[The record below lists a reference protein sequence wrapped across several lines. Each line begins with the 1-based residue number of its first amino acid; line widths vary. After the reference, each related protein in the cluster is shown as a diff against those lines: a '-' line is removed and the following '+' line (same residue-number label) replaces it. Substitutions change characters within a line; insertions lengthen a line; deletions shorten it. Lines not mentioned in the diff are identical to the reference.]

1 LIKIIASKKSNRKRF
16 IYGPVPSRRLGYSL
30 GIDIVPFKTC
40 TYNCIY
46 CQLGRTTAQTKRRK
60 KYITRKVILTELK
73 RILEQKAK
81 IDFITFSGS
90 GEPTLNT
97 EIKNLI
103 GDIKKITDIPVA
115 VITNSSL
122 LFRKDV
128 RKSLLYADVVL
139 PTLTTVNDDT
149 FKKIHRPAPSIT
161 VKKIIDG
168 LIKFRRIYKG
178 KIYLEIM
185 LIKGFNDSKKE
196 ILALKNVI
204 KKIKP
209 DKIQLNT
216 VIRPPLEEYARP
228 ITLNEL
234 NKIKKIMGKNCEVI
248 AEFKMDDNISKKE
261 GINEMI
267 IQYLKRRPG
276 TQKDINKTLGINQN
290 EIVKY
295 LSELLKTRKIKK
307 RIYRGV
313 IFYEKV

>member
-1 LIKIIASKKSNRKRF
+1 MIKIIASKKSNRKRF

>member
-1 LIKIIASKKSNRKRF
+1 MIKIIASKKSNRERF

-103 GDIKKITDIPVA
+103 RDIKKITHIPVA

-128 RKSLLYADVVL
+128 RKSLLNADVIL

-149 FKKIHRPAPSIT
+149 FKKIHRPFISFT

-168 LIKFRRIYKG
+168 LVKFRRVYKG
-178 KIYLEIM
+178 KIFLEIM
-185 LIKGFNDSKKE
+185 LIKGFNDSKEE
-196 ILALKNVI
+196 ILALKNMLN
-204 KKIKP
+204 KIKP

-216 VIRPPLEEYARP
+216 VVRPPSEKYARP
-228 ITLNEL
+228 LSLKEL

-276 TQKDINKTLGINQN
+276 TQKDISKTLGINQN

-295 LSELLKTRKIKK
+295 LSELLKTGKIKK

-313 IFYEKV
+313 IFYERV

>member
-1 LIKIIASKKSNRKRF
+1 LIKIIASKKSNRERF

-103 GDIKKITDIPVA
+103 RDIKKITHIPVA

-128 RKSLLYADVVL
+128 RKSLLNADVIL

-149 FKKIHRPAPSIT
+149 FKKIHRPFISFT

-168 LIKFRRIYKG
+168 LVKFRRVYKG
-178 KIYLEIM
+178 KIFLEIM
-185 LIKGFNDSKKE
+185 LIKGFNDSKEE
-196 ILALKNVI
+196 ILALKNMLN
-204 KKIKP
+204 KIKP

-216 VIRPPLEEYARP
+216 VVRPPSEKYARP
-228 ITLNEL
+228 LSLKEL

-276 TQKDINKTLGINQN
+276 TQKDISKTLGINQN

-295 LSELLKTRKIKK
+295 LSELLKTGKIKK

-313 IFYEKV
+313 IFYERV

>member
-1 LIKIIASKKSNRKRF
+1 MIKIIASRKSNKKRF
-16 IYGPVPSRRLGYSL
+16 TYGPVPSRRLGYSL

-60 KYITRKVILTELK
+60 RYIAREGVLAELRK
-73 RILEQKAK
+73 ILEPKTR

-103 GDIKKITDIPVA
+103 RDIKKITDIPVA

-128 RKSLLYADVVL
+128 QKSLLNADVIL
-139 PTLTTVNDDT
+139 PTLTTVNYDT
-149 FKKIHRPAPSIT
+149 FKKIHRPFPSIT

-178 KIYLEIM
+178 KIFLEIM
-185 LIKGFNDSKKE
+185 LIKGFNDSTEE

-216 VIRPPLEEYARP
+216 VVRPPGEEYAHP
-228 ITLNEL
+228 LTLKEL
-234 NKIKKIMGKNCEVI
+234 NKIKKIMGRNCEVI
-248 AEFKMDDNISKKE
+248 AEFKKNDNISKRE

-276 TQKDINKTLGINQN
+276 TQKDISKSLGINQN

-295 LSELLKTRKIKK
+295 FSELLKKRKIKK

-313 IFYEKV
+313 IFYERL